1 MVHSRHVDNESRM
14 TLAGF
19 LPRLNCFAD
28 RLTLLPNINLGRNDS
43 DNFFRETLG
52 VGPLDS

>member
-1 MVHSRHVDNESRM
+1 M